1 MGLFSWFRR
10 HMTRTRTCG
19 AQTDYQHRLAR
30 ETEHFRQCTNVHE
43 LPDIFHYWSNKYL
56 VAQLRPF
63 GFTSALEFFARYLGR
78 ICASSPEI
86 RHRFVSI
93 GAGNCELDLEIVKKL
108 LHENLTNFSLE
119 CLDINPAML
128 ERGKSAAE
136 REGIAENMSFVT
148 CDINSWRP
156 EKKYQAIL
164 AIQCLHH
171 LVELELLFDR
181 ISELLDDDG
190 YFLTDDMI
198 GRNGHMLWPEALEIV
213 NELWDELP
221 DRYKYNHQL
230 KRLETQFVNWDCS
243 TEGFEGI
250 RSQDILPLLIK
261 RFHFEFFVGFGNL
274 VNPFIDRSFGHNFDP
289 DDPKD
294 LQFIDRVHELDQK
307 LIDGGHIK
315 PTHIIAAM
323 KVRPTHQRVD
333 RHLTP
338 EFCVRKP

>member
-1 MGLFSWFRR
+1 MF
-10 HMTRTRTCG
+10 
-19 AQTDYQHRLAR
+19 
-30 ETEHFRQCTNVHE
+30 
-43 LPDIFHYWSNKYL
+43 
-56 VAQLRPF
+56 
-63 GFTSALEFFARYLGR
+63 
-78 ICASSPEI
+78 
-86 RHRFVSI
+86 
-93 GAGNCELDLEIVKKL
+93 
-108 LHENLTNFSLE
+108 
-119 CLDINPAML
+119 
-128 ERGKSAAE
+128 
-136 REGIAENMSFVT
+136 
-148 CDINSWRP
+148 
-156 EKKYQAIL
+156 
-164 AIQCLHH
+164 
-171 LVELELLFDR
+171 
-181 ISELLDDDG
+181 
-190 YFLTDDMI
+190 
-198 GRNGHMLWPEALEIV
+198 
-213 NELWDELP
+213 
-221 DRYKYNHQL
+221 
-230 KRLETQFVNWDCS
+230 NWDCS